1 MVDSSHRFR
10 LSEKHCGFYLRDKS
24 DADEGTQYDDY
35 RVVVDLEWSTY
46 RVKDY
51 GNKKVLILV
60 CELISPYHDVV
71 IAEAGEDKSSI
82 CEAYIINRRTSN
94 ASKLPQLAS

>member
-1 MVDSSHRFR
+1 M
-10 LSEKHCGFYLRDKS
+10 RD

-51 GNKKVLILV
+51 GNKKSWVLV
-60 CELISPYHDVV
+60 YELISPYHDVV
-71 IAEAGEDKSSI
+71 IAEAVEDKSCI
-82 CEAYIINRRTSN
+82 REAYIINNEASSN
-94 ASKLPQLAS
+94 ASKLSQLASRHALLRLAPLARPWRWN